1 MGVSLCPT
9 DIINAPIEKV
19 WSFLSEPANYALWW
33 GVRTRSIV
41 PEGRAQAGQK
51 IHAKNGGLAVNVIV
65 NSVDESKHQIHLTTT
80 LPFGITV
87 CSHIT
92 CTPLKN
98 GTCQV
103 SFG

>member
-1 MGVSLCPT
+1 MSVSVCPI
-9 DIINAPIEKV
+9 DIINAPVEKV

-33 GVRTRSIV
+33 AAKTRSIV
-41 PEGRAQAGQK
+41 PEGRAQSGQK
-51 IHAKNGGLAVNVIV
+51 IHAKAGGLDLTVVV
-65 NSVDESKHQIHLTTT
+65 NSSDDSKRQLHLTTM

-87 CSHIT
+87 DSHIT
-92 CTPLKN
+92 CTPLEN